1 MLYPL
6 YNYYKNSKLSLDEI
20 IDHYVTRFY
29 CKKHDG
35 KTVLNVL
42 NRVKSSSKI
51 NHICGL
57 SATRKIAPNYVD
69 FASAINETIWFVFKS
84 NMTHAL
90 AVLFAAL
97 YWDETINSYYHLK
110 SSEDLREDIIKIFQ
124 KYQIMEEMT
133 EMEYFN
139 GPK

>member
-51 NHICGL
+51 NNICGL

-97 YWDETINSYYHLK
+97 YWDESW
-110 SSEDLREDIIKIFQ
+110 
-124 KYQIMEEMT
+124 
-133 EMEYFN
+133 
-139 GPK
+139 